1 MDRFS
6 EVCLSNIQIGN
17 IVYLSTPG
25 YEGNVPGIVRSFTG
39 AFALVEFPS
48 VTNRFP
54 LAQLSTT
61 SPGERRRLKAQ
72 AEEEER
78 RKGEQERRLKA
89 QAEEEERRRVEQ
101 VEELARVKAGEKEA
115 VLSVLQDA
123 MASNFLGVDDLYK
136 SKYADVLALPDF
148 LAAKS
153 SFARQ
158 WIVNNLG
165 QAGSKAVLP
174 DAEQS
179 IAISS
184 LHGNIQVVARAGSGK
199 TTTLVHRTMFLLKHC
214 KVAPSEMLL
223 LAFNRKAAIE
233 IRRSL
238 LLRLVPEAKE
248 EIQREIDKVR
258 RHSKGGRRASIEV
271 DAEAAE
277 TVAEKFAGRLPH
289 VMTFHALA
297 YAIVHPQGQILFDG
311 QDSDSLGLS
320 RAVQDVIDEFLHNPT
335 TQDRIRDLMMNHFRE
350 DWDMIVQGRF
360 NLGMDDMLAL
370 KRSLPRETLGGELV
384 KSRGEKV
391 IADFLFEHGIPYK
404 YERNHWWSEVNYKP
418 DFTIFLNDKSG
429 VIIEYFGMVGDPKY
443 DRQIEEKQKYWSAKN
458 GWSLISLF
466 PSDLAGLEGG
476 VFQELLASKLEGLGI
491 RCQRLDEKEIW
502 QRVRHRA
509 VDRFT
514 RAATSFIGRC
524 RKKSWS
530 AEALA
535 DRASSHESSTNAE
548 AQFISLVGEVFSA
561 YLDRLDRT
569 GQDDFDGLLQKAAE
583 AVESGSTAFL
593 RKSGG
598 GDVKRLRFVCIDE
611 FQDFSEL
618 FHRLVDAM
626 RKANERL
633 SFFCVGDDWQ
643 AINGFAGSELR
654 FFEKF
659 PDYFDDSSKLN
670 VSTNYRSAR
679 KIVEVGNELMVGL
692 GTPAKASKIE
702 IGDAWICDMSKFEPT
717 LIEKQRH
724 PGDLITPLAARL
736 AYRFALEGRKVVF
749 LARRN
754 GLPWYFNTGDEVS
767 SGRGLDDFL
776 LRVRSFLPE
785 DLRGMAS
792 ISTAH
797 KYKGLEKPA
806 VVVLDAVARSYP
818 LIHPDWPFFRIFGDS
833 PISLASDD
841 RRLFYVALTRAVE
854 SLVVITD
861 SGSKSPFL
869 EEISSRG
876 ALTPLPWDSFP
887 PVPDGRCPRLL
898 IRVKDAAGRSYGSQ
912 TGTFPIKDLLQACR
926 YQYNGVSKLW
936 EKSITQD
943 LLKLG
948 AIQAEAW
955 AKSAMNVEANFY
967 DASETLLASYRINH
981 GRWSVEVDN
990 WVFMRSLSAD
1000 GMEASSDASLIAP
1013 PRR

>member
-1 MDRFS
+1 MS
-6 EVCLSNIQIGN
+6 KIQIGD
-17 IVYLSTPG
+17 IVYSSTSG
-25 YEGNVPGIVRSFTG
+25 YESNEPGTVRSFSG
-39 AFALVEFPS
+39 AFATVEFS
-48 VTNRFP
+48 NRTNRLP
-54 LAQLSTT
+54 VAQLSTT

-78 RKGEQERRLKA
+78 HRAEQERRLKE
-89 QAEEEERRRVEQ
+89 QAEEEERRRNQ
-101 VEELARVKAGEKEA
+101 QLKELARIKAEEKEA
-115 VLSVLQDA
+115 VLSVLRKA
-123 MASNFLGVDDLYK
+123 MVSNFLDIDALYK
-136 SKYADVLALPDF
+136 SNYSDVLALPDF
-148 LAAKS
+148 LEAKS

-158 WIVNNLG
+158 WIANDLG
-165 QAGSKAVLP
+165 QAGTKASQP

-184 LHGNIQVVARAGSGK
+184 LHGNVQVVARAGSGK
-199 TTTLVHRTMFLLKHC
+199 TTTLVHRTIFLLKHC
-214 KVAPSEMLL
+214 KVAPSEILL
-223 LAFNRKAAIE
+223 LAFNRKAVIE
-233 IRRSL
+233 IRRRL
-238 LLRLVPEAKE
+238 LLRLVPEAKK
-248 EIQREIDKVR
+248 EIQREIDKAR
-258 RHSKGGRRASIEV
+258 RHSKGGRQSSSEV

-297 YAIVHPQGQILFDG
+297 YAIVHPQGQILVDG

-320 RAVQDVIDEFLHNPT
+320 RVVQDVIDEFLHNPT
-335 TQDRIRDLMMNHFRE
+335 TRDRIRNLMMNHFRE
-350 DWDMIVQGRF
+350 DWDRIVQGGF
-360 NLGMDDMLAL
+360 NLGMDDLLAL

-391 IADFLFEHGIPYK
+391 IADFLFEHDITYK
-404 YERNHWWSEVNYKP
+404 YERNHWWSGVNYKP
-418 DFTIFLNDKSG
+418 DFTIFLNEKSG

-443 DRQIEEKQKYWSAKN
+443 DRQTEEKQKYWAAKN
-458 GWSLISLF
+458 EWSLISIF
-466 PSDLAGLEGG
+466 PSDLAGMESGA
-476 VFQELLASKLEGLGI
+476 FQEWLASKLKGHGI
-491 RCQRLDEKEIW
+491 RCQRLNEEDIW
-502 QRVRHRA
+502 LRVRHRA

-530 AEALA
+530 AEELA
-535 DRASSHESSTNAE
+535 EHAASHESSTNAE
-548 AQFISLVGEVFSA
+548 AQFINLISEIFPA

-569 GQDDFDGLLQKAAE
+569 GADDFDGLLQKAAE
-583 AVESGSTAFL
+583 AIKSGSTAFL

-598 GDVKRLRFVCIDE
+598 GDIKRLRFVCIDE

-659 PDYFDDSSKLN
+659 PDYFADSSKLN

-679 KIVEVGNELMVGL
+679 KIVEVGNVLMAGL
-692 GTPAKASKIE
+692 GTLAQASKVE
-702 IGDAWICDMSKFEPT
+702 IGDAWICDMSKFEPS

-724 PGDLITPLAARL
+724 PGDLITPIAARL
-736 AYRFALEGRKVVF
+736 AYRFALEGRQVVF

-754 GLPWYFNTGDEVS
+754 GLPWYFNTGDKVS

-776 LRVRSFLPE
+776 LRVQSFLPE
-785 DLRGMAS
+785 DLHGMAS

-818 LIHPDWPFFRIFGDS
+818 LVHPDWPFFRIFGDS
-833 PISLASDD
+833 PMSLASDD

-861 SGSKSPFL
+861 SGAKSPFL
-869 EEISSRG
+869 EEISSRR
-876 ALTPLPWDSFP
+876 ALNPLPWGSFP
-887 PVPDGRCPRLL
+887 SVPDGRNPRLL
-898 IRVKDAAGRSYGSQ
+898 IKIEDAAGASYGSQ
-912 TGTFPIKDLLQACR
+912 TGTFPIKDLLHACK
-926 YQYNGVSKLW
+926 YQYNGVSKRW
-936 EKSITQD
+936 EKSISQK
-943 LLKLG
+943 LLNLG

-955 AKSAMNVEANFY
+955 AVSAMDVAANFY
-967 DASETLLASYRINH
+967 DDSETLLASYRISH

-990 WVFMRSLSAD
+990 WALMRQLSAD
-1000 GMEASSDASLIAP
+1000 GLKAELGHSRSGA
-1013 PRR
+1013 